1 MIDPDLQTLVDGVAA
16 DLDAAVG
23 LVDPDEHLLVHSAH
37 DSAVMDDARYM
48 GIVHRRLPPEIRTWF
63 EQWGYREATHPVHT
77 PADKRL
83 GMLERWCVPV
93 RFRGASLGFMWLI
106 GHHEMTEEE
115 LAPAVE
121 ASNQIA
127 VLLYRQ
133 RLLTQVDTDLLR
145 LVLLPYPEGEGAI
158 GEVRLLRTYAQDDPI
173 VVIVVGTAGDDE
185 LSPEALNDLTVAVQR
200 AGSRAPRGPVLCGVI
215 SGLGILLAPLRTGD
229 DLTPAKRLADNASRL
244 ATHLADDRG
253 VIAAI
258 GSPAPLERASESYAA
273 ARRTF
278 QMMQAM
284 PDLGPLAT
292 WEELGVFRAL
302 ALIPREDAQHDAVDP
317 RVRELLDD
325 EGLAH
330 TAETFL
336 DLAGDVQRTAAQ
348 MFIHRTTLYQ
358 RLDRIAALYKLDL
371 RRSGDHRLI
380 THLGLKLARLDKL

>member
-1 MIDPDLQTLVDGVAA
+1 MSDPDLQTLVDGIAA
-16 DLDAAVG
+16 DLDVAISLVG
-23 LVDPDEHLLVHSAH
+23 PDEYLLVHSAH
-37 DSAVMDDARYM
+37 DNAVVDDVRRM
-48 GIVHRRLPPEIRTWF
+48 SIMHRRMAPEQRTWF
-63 EQWGYREATHPVHT
+63 EQWGYRDATGPVHT

-83 GMLERWCVPV
+83 GVLERWCVPI
-93 RFRGASLGFMWLI
+93 RFRGSSLGFLWLI
-106 GHHEMTEEE
+106 GHHEITEEE

-121 ASNQIA
+121 ASKQIA
-127 VLLYRQ
+127 ALLYRQ

-145 LVLLPYPEGEGAI
+145 LVLLPHPEGAGAI

-173 VVIVVGTAGDDE
+173 AVVVIGTASDDE
-185 LSPEALNDLTVAVQR
+185 LRPEALNDLTVAVQR

-215 SGLGILLAPLRTGD
+215 SGLGILLAPLRISD
-229 DLTPAKRLADNASRL
+229 DLTPAKRLAENASRL
-244 ATHLADDRG
+244 AAHLADDRG
-253 VIAAI
+253 IIAAV
-258 GSPAPLERASESYAA
+258 GSPAPLERASESYTA

-278 QMMQAM
+278 QIMQAI

-292 WEELGVFRAL
+292 WEGLGVFRAL

-325 EGLAH
+325 EGLAD
-330 TAETFL
+330 TAGTFL

-371 RRSGDHRLI
+371 RRNGDHRLI
-380 THLGLKLARLDKL
+380 THLGLKLARLDRV

>member
-16 DLDAAVG
+16 DLDAAIG

-37 DSAVMDDARYM
+37 DNAVLDDVRRM
-48 GIVHRRLPPEIRTWF
+48 GIMHRRISPEQRSWF
-63 EQWGYREATHPVHT
+63 EQWGYREATSPVHT

-83 GMLERWCVPV
+83 GVLERWCVPV
-93 RFRGASLGFMWLI
+93 RFRGSSLGFLWLI
-106 GHHEMTEEE
+106 GHHKMTEEE

-121 ASNQIA
+121 ASDQIA
-127 VLLYRQ
+127 MLLYRQ

-145 LVLLPYPEGEGAI
+145 LLLLPYPESEDAI

-173 VVIVVGTAGDDE
+173 ALVVVGTASDGKP
-185 LSPEALNDLTVAVQR
+185 SPDALNDLTVAVQR
-200 AGSRAPRGPVLCGVI
+200 AGSRAPKGPILCGVI
-215 SGLGILLAPLRTGD
+215 SGLGILLAPLRTSD
-229 DLTPAKRLADNASRL
+229 DLTPAKRLAENASRL
-244 ATHLADDRG
+244 AAHLADDRG
-253 VIAAI
+253 IIAAI

-278 QMMQAM
+278 RMMQAM
-284 PDLGPLAT
+284 PDLGPIAT

-302 ALIPREDAQHDAVDP
+302 ALLPRDEAQHDVVDP

-325 EGLAH
+325 EGLAE

-371 RRSGDHRLI
+371 RRNGDHRLI